1 MYSKLTD
8 YGFITP
14 GSSARS
20 LLLLIAICL
29 LVELANIHHRL
40 SSEQGHQVHYCIVEI
55 GFDCYAVVLNLNNVM
70 NNCCQLLVIN
80 CSNKLLFSIH
90 NAHNLPSK
98 MTIARYAT
106 VSHLLSALKLRGR
119 KTVTLRQ
126 LRNRLGANTRWDLH
140 LVSLGFEYYQPF
152 LQFLLFVVID
162 LFKKYGLNHLF
173 NILIKVFLFTN
184 DSQLI
189 LRQFLFVEYLFQD
202 KLSLRSCLIAHTL
215 PRLWKILQNL
225 RQIQWLKLV
234 K

>member
-1 MYSKLTD
+1 MHSTPLFLHFDFRNIIKLWCKLFVFKAD
-8 YGFITP
+8 RLWFITP

-126 LRNRLGANTRWDLH
+126 LRNRLGANTR
-140 LVSLGFEYYQPF
+140 
-152 LQFLLFVVID
+152 
-162 LFKKYGLNHLF
+162 
-173 NILIKVFLFTN
+173 
-184 DSQLI
+184 
-189 LRQFLFVEYLFQD
+189 
-202 KLSLRSCLIAHTL
+202 
-215 PRLWKILQNL
+215 
-225 RQIQWLKLV
+225 
-234 K
+234 